1 MKQSLQNTLT
11 APNTQLMFNTI
22 GYFTSLA
29 YSSGRLLDKLQD
41 GSLSLLEMLDRA
53 ILNSKE
59 DT

>member
-11 APNTQLMFNTI
+11 APNTQLMFNVI
-22 GYFTSLA
+22 RYSTSLA
-29 YSSGRLLDKLQD
+29 YSSGKLLDKLQD
-41 GSLSLLEMLDRA
+41 GSLSLLEILDRA